1 MSALTRLSVGSEIW
15 FDSEIWTVAELGS
28 KSVQLM
34 RGPHLRRVATD
45 LVLNHAKIIDDG
57 PASTTASDHE
67 PANLAL
73 TNLTAQQHKKL
84 DKRAALVRS
93 LLASDSSGSMSDRQ
107 AAAAEQA
114 GVTKRTVQRW
124 LAAYRE
130 LGVVGLADS
139 SLTGHYSPVV
149 DPRWDKAC
157 IDVLDSFVSR
167 STPSKSAVID
177 LIERRLRETYG
188 VDVVRSPSRSTAYR
202 RLEALAKGRHAFG
215 DSKQRRSV
223 ANRPNPPYGRLRATR
238 PGEYVVLDTTPL
250 DVFAIEPVTKT
261 WVRVE
266 LTVAQDLYTRCILGL
281 RLSPVAAKAADV
293 ANVLYQ
299 CVVPQPEPS
308 DDGTW
313 PFHGVP
319 GNVLIGTEVP
329 DGLHQQRVAGLPACL
344 PEAIVVD
351 HGKTYLSNHV
361 ISACARLGITIQP
374 AVPYKPT
381 DKPTVERFFKTLRQG
396 LLQHLPSYKGPDVA
410 SRGDRVERHALYFV
424 SELEQII
431 REWVGT
437 IYHHTRHNGLTIP
450 EVPGI
455 QLSPAEAFEIG
466 LVRAGGLLIPRDP
479 DLAFWFLDVHW
490 RTIQHYG
497 VEIRSLRYDGPVLN
511 LFRNQR
517 SHYGGPNA
525 GKWPIYV
532 DVHDVRRVWFQNPSD
547 GVFEPLEW
555 EHAPGLNQ
563 PFSREAVEYAR
574 RVAMRS
580 NQNIDVRAALERLLD
595 EWKKDL
601 LESRRDKN
609 LARRLGSAPSGPR
622 ARAEEERTPRDRPP
636 EARVQDVLSKRRR
649 GRTTRKNDADVFIY
663 FMAQNPNGTMEV
675 FDE

>member
-1 MSALTRLSVGSEIW
+1 MSTLIKLSVGSEIW
-15 FDSEIWTVAELGS
+15 FDAGIWTVAELGP
-28 KSVQLM
+28 KTVQLM
-34 RGPHLRRVATD
+34 RGPHLRRVATSF
-45 LVLNHAKIIDDG
+45 VLNHAKIIDEG
-57 PASTTASDHE
+57 PAEDPAQEQE

-73 TNLTAQQHKKL
+73 TNLTAQQQKKL
-84 DKRAALVRS
+84 NERATLVRS
-93 LLASDSSGSMSDRQ
+93 LLASNGPGSVSDRQ
-107 AAAAEQA
+107 ATAAKTA

-130 LGVVGLADS
+130 LGIAGLADS
-139 SLTGHYSPVV
+139 SLTGRYSPVI

-157 IDVLDSFVSR
+157 VDVLDSLVSR

-177 LIERRLRETYG
+177 LIDKRLRETYG
-188 VDVVRSPSRSTAYR
+188 ADAVRTPSRSTAYR

-215 DSKQRRSV
+215 NSKQRRSV
-223 ANRPNPPYGRLRATR
+223 ANRPSTPYGRLRATR

-250 DVFAIEPVTKT
+250 DVFAIEPITKN

-281 RLSPVAAKAADV
+281 RLSAVAAKATDV

-308 DDGTW
+308 DDGAW

-319 GNVLIGTEVP
+319 NNVLVGTEVP
-329 DGLHQQRVAGLPACL
+329 DGLHQQRVASLPACL

-351 HGKTYLSNHV
+351 HGNTYLSNHV

-410 SRGDRVERHALYFV
+410 SRGYKVEHHALYFV

-437 IYHHTRHNGLTIP
+437 IYHHTRHHGLSLP
-450 EVPGI
+450 EVPGM
-455 QLSPAEAFEIG
+455 QLTPAEAFEIG
-466 LVRAGGLLIPRDP
+466 LTRTGGLLIPRDP

-497 VEIRSLRYDGPVLN
+497 VEVRNLRYDGPVLN
-511 LFRNQR
+511 LYRNQR

-532 DVHDVRRVWFQNPSD
+532 DVHDVRRVWFQNPTD
-547 GVFEPLEW
+547 GLFEPLEW

-563 PFSREAVEYAR
+563 PFGREAVEYAK
-574 RVAMRS
+574 RVALRS
-580 NQNIDVRAALERLLD
+580 DQNIDVRAALERLLD
-595 EWKKDL
+595 EWKRDSL
-601 LESRRDKN
+601 DSRRDKN
-609 LARRLGSAPSGPR
+609 LALRLSSARSDPVVAVEEAAATRDPRSGPR
-622 ARAEEERTPRDRPP
+622 VGDILPLRERSRPARK
-636 EARVQDVLSKRRR
+636 S
-649 GRTTRKNDADVFIY
+649 DADVFID

>member
-1 MSALTRLSVGSEIW
+1 MSTLTKLSVGSEIW
-15 FDSEIWTVAELGS
+15 FGAEIWTVAELGA
-28 KSVQLM
+28 KTIRLM
-34 RGPHLRRVATD
+34 RGTHLRRVATG
-45 LVLNHAKIIDDG
+45 LVLNHAKIMDDG
-57 PASTTASDHE
+57 PAEDPSQDHE

-73 TNLTAQQHKKL
+73 TNLTVQQQGKL
-84 DKRAALVRS
+84 DERAALVRS
-93 LLASDSSGSMSDRQ
+93 LLASNAPGSMGDRQ
-107 AAAAEQA
+107 AAAAKAA

-130 LGVVGLADS
+130 LGIAGLADS
-139 SLTGHYSPVV
+139 SLTGRYSPVV

-177 LIERRLRETYG
+177 LIDRRLRETYET
-188 VDVVRSPSRSTAYR
+188 DAVRTPSRSTAYR

-215 DSKQRRSV
+215 NSKQRRSV
-223 ANRPNPPYGRLRATR
+223 ANRPNTPYGRLRATR
-238 PGEYVVLDTTPL
+238 PGEFVVLDTTPL
-250 DVFAIEPVTKT
+250 DVFAIEPVSKN
-261 WVRVE
+261 WVPVE

-281 RLSPVAAKAADV
+281 RLSPVAAKATDV

-308 DDGTW
+308 DDGSW

-319 GNVLIGTEVP
+319 GNVLVGTEVP
-329 DGLHQQRVAGLPACL
+329 DGLHQQRIAGLPACL

-396 LLQHLPSYKGPDVA
+396 LLQYLPSYKGPDVA
-410 SRGDRVERHALYFV
+410 SRGDKVEHHALYFV

-437 IYHHTRHNGLTIP
+437 MYHHTKHHGLSLP
-450 EVPGI
+450 EVPGM
-455 QLSPAEAFEIG
+455 QLTPAEAFEIG
-466 LVRAGGLLIPRDP
+466 LTRTGGLLIPRDP

-497 VEIRSLRYDGPVLN
+497 VEVRGLRYDGPVLN
-511 LFRNQR
+511 LYRNQR

-532 DVHDVRRVWFQNPSD
+532 DVHDVRRVWFQNPTD
-547 GVFEPLEW
+547 GLFEPLEW

-563 PFSREAVEYAR
+563 PFSREAVEYAK

-580 NQNIDVRAALERLLD
+580 DQNIDVRAALERLLD
-595 EWKKDL
+595 DWRRDSL
-601 LESRRDKN
+601 DSRRDKN
-609 LARRLGSAPSGPR
+609 LALRLSAARSGPVGSADEAATTRDSTS
-622 ARAEEERTPRDRPP
+622 TPR
-636 EARVQDVLSKRRR
+636 VGDVLPRPARSRAA
-649 GRTTRKNDADVFIY
+649 RKSDVDVFVD
-663 FMAQNPNGTMEV
+663 FLAQNPNGTMEV